1 MDESQFEYLV
11 EKNSAKLTK
20 EHTVMRQCIKP
31 HEMVCVAFRY
41 LASGKSFR
49 SLQFQFR
56 IGSKTISEIVIDV
69 CCVVI
74 EILGPDHLN
83 TPRSKARWLEIANKF
98 EERWNFPN
106 GLGAVD
112 GKHIVREQP
121 VKSGSHY
128 RNYKGTDSN
137 YTISNEFLYV
147 DVGINGRNSDGGIW
161 SRCPLKN
168 ALEKNA
174 LNIPEP
180 RALPGRLNKTP
191 YVCTGDDAFPLSLY
205 MMKTL
210 PQINLTKEKHI
221 FNYRLSRMRRISEN
235 VFGILQINGVFSADL
250 FH

>member
-1 MDESQFEYLV
+1 M
-11 EKNSAKLTK
+11 
-20 EHTVMRQCIKP
+20 
-31 HEMVCVAFRY
+31 
-41 LASGKSFR
+41 
-49 SLQFQFR
+49 
-56 IGSKTISEIVIDV
+56 
-69 CCVVI
+69 I

-106 GLGAVD
+106 GFDAVG
-112 GKHIVREQP
+112 GKHIVIEQP
-121 VKSGSHY
+121 FKSGSHC
-128 RNYKGTDSN
+128 RNYNGTDSIIQIAMVGPE
-137 YTISNEFLYV
+137 YEFLYV

-205 MMKTL
+205 MMKPFL
-210 PQINLTKEKHI
+210 KLTSQKK
-221 FNYRLSRMRRISEN
+221 N
-235 VFGILQINGVFSADL
+235 VYLTIDYLG
-250 FH
+250 